1 MDFGDH
7 QLARGRRLL
16 HWRTSITT
24 PAPKVSKVRTK
35 ALRGQCAGK
44 ITYTPCTEE
53 SVNCF
58 RRCGQKKRGA
68 KGVHS
73 DLVSTIR
80 SPRTKPHP
88 RQTRSPELNS
98 SSMLG
103 VSSRQSGHTS
113 RTARS
118 TSRRFGCC
126 NCCCCSSSRVSGNGC
141 IAQSVVGVVLAK
153 VCGAK
158 QSRLLSKTIPD
169 SGSGN
174 PDSTRPHATVRRGS
188 SRRSHRLRA
197 SGI

>member
-1 MDFGDH
+1 MDFVDR

-16 HWRTSITT
+16 HWRTSITI
-24 PAPKVSKVRTK
+24 PGARGEQNSYK

-44 ITYTPCTEE
+44 ITYTPCATSEL
-53 SVNCF
+53 VNCF
-58 RRCGQKKRGA
+58 RGVWPKRGA
-68 KGVHS
+68 KSVHS

-118 TSRRFGCC
+118 
-126 NCCCCSSSRVSGNGC
+126 N
-141 IAQSVVGVVLAK
+141 
-153 VCGAK
+153 
-158 QSRLLSKTIPD
+158 SRLL
-169 SGSGN
+169 G
-174 PDSTRPHATVRRGS
+174 
-188 SRRSHRLRA
+188 
-197 SGI
+197 

>member
-44 ITYTPCTEE
+44 ITYTPCTKERVSKLFQE
-53 SVNCF
+53 MWP
-58 RRCGQKKRGA
+58 KKRGV

-98 SSMLG
+98 SSMFG

-118 TSRRFGCC
+118 ISRRFGCC
-126 NCCCCSSSRVSGNGC
+126 CNSCWCSSSRVSGNGC
-141 IAQSVVGVVLAK
+141 TAIA
-153 VCGAK
+153 
-158 QSRLLSKTIPD
+158 LSL
-169 SGSGN
+169 SW
-174 PDSTRPHATVRRGS
+174 VW
-188 SRRSHRLRA
+188 
-197 SGI
+197 